1 MSESRIRLAHGS
13 GGVETLE
20 LLERLIFSKVDDAL
34 KKVGNGVGIDY
45 PDDAAAIPLLSG
57 EYLIVTV
64 DAYTVNP
71 PFFPGGNIGVLA
83 ASGSIN
89 DVLMMG
95 GRPIAM
101 LDSIVVEEGFPMNDL
116 ETIINSFIET
126 LRSESVALI
135 GGDFKVMPKGQID
148 RIVITTVGIGLAKRL
163 IIDKP
168 RPGDKIIVSDYVGD
182 HGAVILLY
190 QLGGDISR
198 ELIEKS
204 RLRSDVKPLTR
215 LMIPLIDKYGEYI
228 HAARDPTRGGLAM
241 ALNDWARSTG
251 TVIVVNEE
259 DIPIRPEVSSYA
271 GMLGIDPLYLASEG
285 VAVLAV
291 DPDVAEDVVN
301 YIRGLGFENARII
314 GEVRESE
321 KYRGY
326 VLQKTVIGGFRIL
339 EPPRGDLVPRIC

>member
-1 MSESRIRLAHGS
+1 MMESRVRLAHGS

-20 LLERLIFSKVDDAL
+20 LLEKLIFSKVSDAL
-34 KKVGNGVGIDY
+34 KRVGNGVGIDY
-45 PDDAAAIPLLSG
+45 PDDAAVIPLPG
-57 EYLIVTV
+57 NEYLVITV

-95 GRPIAM
+95 GKPIAM
-101 LDSIVVEEGFPMNDL
+101 LDSIIVEEGFPMSDL

-126 LRSESVALI
+126 LRNENIALI

-148 RIVITTVGIGLAKRL
+148 KIVITTVGIGMTDRP
-163 IIDKP
+163 IVDKP

-198 ELIEKS
+198 ELLEKS

-215 LMIPLIDKYGEYI
+215 LMIPLIEKYGEYI
-228 HAARDPTRGGLAM
+228 HAARDPTRGGLSM
-241 ALNDWARSTG
+241 VLNDWARATG

-259 DIPIRPEVSSYA
+259 DIPVRPEVSSYA

-291 DPDVAEDVVN
+291 DPSVAEEVVK
-301 YIRGLGFENARII
+301 YMHSLGFGNARII

-321 KYRGY
+321 RYRGY
-326 VLQKTVIGGFRIL
+326 VLQRTVVGGFRIL